1 MHKAAQAMINEE
13 GIPYG
18 LYPMSIL
25 PMVVVDIYSQLL
37 IFSRIFFLSTLMCGE
52 FFPNS
57 LYFIQ

>member
-1 MHKAAQAMINEE
+1 MINEE

-37 IFSRIFFLSTLMCGE
+37 IFSRIFFLSTLMCGD